1 MYMKR
6 MMVIAALM
14 SVPLGCVSNQGDS
27 SVRFLNVRA
36 LTLESDECTANADRF
51 ITAGSLDLAFGS
63 NYLMAPSVETNT
75 ATPSNGTGQG
85 LDVTLTELVYSYK
98 VSPAGIK
105 LPADEADRVPIYAVF
120 RANTDPNESYL
131 FMTAFGP
138 KALKA
143 LVDQVQPGAEPVTV
157 LATIKGKG
165 YLSSGQ
171 SVESNEFTFP
181 ITVFSSSSPPTSCA
195 TNETLSGTCGVI
207 GQDGPIHCV
216 KPGP

>member
-1 MYMKR
+1 MKR
-6 MMVIAALM
+6 MMVIAALLM
-14 SVPLGCVSNQGDS
+14 GVPLGCVSKQGDA

-36 LTLESDECTANADRF
+36 LKLQGGDCTADATRF
-51 ITAGSLDLAFGS
+51 ITSGSLDIALGS

-75 ATPSNGTGQG
+75 AAQSTGTGQG
-85 LDVTLTELVYSYK
+85 LDATITELVYSYK

-105 LPADEADRVPIYAVF
+105 MPADEADRVPLYAVF
-120 RANTDPNESYL
+120 RANTDPASSYL

-138 KALKA
+138 KGLKA

-157 LATIKGKG
+157 LATIKGRG

-171 SVESNEFTFP
+171 SVETNEFTFP
-181 ITVFSSSSPPTSCA
+181 VTVFASSSLPASCA
-195 TNETLSGTCGVI
+195 TDETLSGTCGVI
-207 GQDGPIHCV
+207 GQDGPIHCA

>member
-1 MYMKR
+1 MKR

-36 LTLESDECTANADRF
+36 LKLESDECTATPDRF
-51 ITAGSLDLAFGS
+51 ITGGSLDIALGS

-75 ATPSNGTGQG
+75 ATPANGTGQG
-85 LDVTLTELVYSYK
+85 LDVTINELVYSYE

-105 LPADEADRVPIYAVF
+105 LPADEVDRVPIYAVY
-120 RANTDPNESYL
+120 RADTNPDESYL
-131 FMTAFGP
+131 FMYAFGP
-138 KALKA
+138 KALKV
-143 LVDQVQPGAEPVTV
+143 LQEQVQPGGDPITV
-157 LATIKGKG
+157 LTTIKGQG

-181 ITVFSSSSPPTSCA
+181 VTVFASSSVPTCA
-195 TNETLSGTCGVI
+195 TDESLSGTCGVV

-216 KPGP
+216 KAGP

>member
-1 MYMKR
+1 MKR
-6 MMVIAALM
+6 MMVIAALLGV
-14 SVPLGCVSNQGDS
+14 VPLGCVSNQGDS

-36 LTLESDECTANADRF
+36 LKLESDECTASSERF
-51 ITAGSLDLAFGS
+51 ITGGSLDIAFGS
-63 NYLMAPSVETNT
+63 NYLLAPSVETNT
-75 ATPSNGTGQG
+75 ATPTNGTGQG
-85 LDVTLTELVYSYK
+85 LDVTINELVYSYT

-120 RANTDPNESYL
+120 RAGTDPDESYL
-131 FMTAFGP
+131 FMYAFGP
-138 KALKA
+138 KALKILA
-143 LVDQVQPGAEPVTV
+143 EQVQPGADPITV
-157 LATIKGKG
+157 LATIKGRG

-181 ITVFSSSSPPTSCA
+181 VTVFASASPPTSCA
-195 TNETLSGTCGVI
+195 ETESLSGTCGVV